1 MGSNI
6 KLPNIIQKMWYNNNN
21 IRIGINNAK
30 NNNFDN
36 LSVLITPRNCVIEN
50 VGIPVYKNQII
61 ASLYNDDTRCE
72 YLFYSPIKGTIVT
85 RNQSIIDNLQLIYSN
100 KTNDNWL
107 VEIEPCKKEEEI
119 LNNLKSKYYWFY

>member
-1 MGSNI
+1 MCYRKCGYS
-6 KLPNIIQKMWYNNNN
+6 
-21 IRIGINNAK
+21 
-30 NNNFDN
+30 
-36 LSVLITPRNCVIEN
+36 
-50 VGIPVYKNQII
+50 VYKNQII

>member
-50 VGIPVYKNQII
+50 VGI
-61 ASLYNDDTRCE
+61 LY
-72 YLFYSPIKGTIVT
+72 IKI
-85 RNQSIIDNLQLIYSN
+85 
-100 KTNDNWL
+100 K
-107 VEIEPCKKEEEI
+107 
-119 LNNLKSKYYWFY
+119 